1 MTYVCMSFVC
11 TCGLGRHLNI
21 LIEKRKS
28 ECAKNHREVGYPNI
42 RVQTNMVLAVC
53 THAVSTVFSPKTQY
67 ALMFFGFFF
76 NRCHTKIRAPCLSSL
91 CSRGLQYGTVSEHDM
106 SCNLNVNHAPD

>member
-1 MTYVCMSFVC
+1 MTYVCMSLVC

-67 ALMFFGFFF
+67 ALMFLVFFLIGVTQKYELPV
-76 NRCHTKIRAPCLSSL
+76 CPPSALVDYSMAQS
-91 CSRGLQYGTVSEHDM
+91 
-106 SCNLNVNHAPD
+106 VNMTCCAT